1 MKKLFTAFM
10 VALFLAGI
18 IGMGI
23 STSWSKESP
32 AEFYRKNPITVIIGF
47 SPGGGTD
54 YVSRL
59 FANYWP
65 KVTGGSAV
73 AKNMGGAGG
82 IVAAN
87 YVNARKPDGLT
98 MVFGMYSST
107 FVLPKITR
115 NKAAKYDPSRMN
127 FIIGGMHE
135 PFVIHISAKK
145 PYETV
150 EDLMKA
156 KNLKMGAV
164 TPYGDDAAALI
175 PFLDFM
181 NIDAKLITGY
191 EGGSRSLLAAA
202 KGEIDMVVAPAST
215 GLLAVKK
222 GFVKPAFVVM
232 DYKRCPIYPD
242 APAMIE
248 LTKFTR
254 AQEAF
259 FKVSHQAGY
268 ILRTGAVAPG
278 VPADRVKYMRDAF
291 RKVTELKEFQDE
303 AMKKFPM
310 GPTPIGGEK
319 LDDMVREAGNM
330 DFEPIRVTIKKFLA
344 VK

>member
-1 MKKLFTAFM
+1 MKRFFTALM
-10 VALFLAGI
+10 VALFLAGFVAV
-18 IGMGI
+18 GV
-23 STSWSKESP
+23 STSWAKVSP
-32 AEFYRKNPITVIIGF
+32 AEFYKKNAVTVVIGF

-65 KVTGGSAV
+65 KVTGGSV
-73 AKNMGGAGG
+73 IAKNMGGAGG
-82 IVAAN
+82 VVAAN
-87 YVNARKPDGLT
+87 YVNAQKPDGLT

-107 FVLPKITR
+107 YVLPKITK
-115 NKAAKYDPSRMN
+115 NKAAKYDPLKMK

-164 TPYGDDAAALI
+164 SPYGGDSAALI

-191 EGGSRSLLAAA
+191 RGGSKSLLAAA

-215 GLLAVKK
+215 GLRAVKK
-222 GFVKPAFVVM
+222 GFVKSAFVVM

-242 APAMIE
+242 APAMTE
-248 LTKFTR
+248 LVKFTP
-254 AQEAF
+254 AQEAL

-278 VPADRVKYMRDAF
+278 VPADRVKYMREAF
-291 RKVTELKEFQDE
+291 WKVTELKEFQDE

-319 LDDMVREAGNM
+319 LDSMVKEAGNM
-330 DFEPIRVTIKKFLA
+330 DFEPVRATIKKFLA